1 MIRITLIHLGTNYSA
16 IMCSMPFGLLLWGYV
31 LYLFLDS
38 QGISLYSRIIMFI
51 AGSISVVINS
61 GYTAILAVYTLVYI
75 IGLLTLPVSITERV
89 KVWKWVQEAIKP
101 VGTTNRTGFG
111 NRWQML
117 PALVEAR

>member
-101 VGTTNRTGFG
+101 VGTTNWTGFG